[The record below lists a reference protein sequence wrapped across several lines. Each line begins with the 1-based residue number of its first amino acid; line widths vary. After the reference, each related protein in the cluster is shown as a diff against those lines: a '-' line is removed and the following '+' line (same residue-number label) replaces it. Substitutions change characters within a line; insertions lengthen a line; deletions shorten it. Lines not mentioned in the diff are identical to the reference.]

1 MAVFT
6 ASNGVVV
13 DRDEDGSLRARSV
26 EGHSDVLWADH
37 EVAFREYFAQEPKA
51 WESAKPGEVWALTM
65 GRDVQAYVFS
75 ENCWWPLYRNALA
88 LDPLEILTVTAGRR
102 IWPEGGQS

>member
-6 ASNGVVV
+6 ASNGVVIG
-13 DRDEDGSLRARSV
+13 RDGDGRLRATSV
-26 EGHSDVLWADH
+26 EGLSDYLWADH

-51 WESAKPGEVWALTM
+51 WESAKAGEVWALTM
-65 GRDVQAYVFS
+65 GRDVQAFVFS
-75 ENCWWPLYRNALA
+75 ENRWWPLYRNATA

-102 IWPEGGQS
+102 IWPEGDQS